1 MTFTR
6 DIKIRFQHCDP
17 AGIVF
22 YPRYFEMFN
31 QVVEDWFSDELHMPF
46 QTMHLQNKL
55 GVPIVR
61 AECDFL
67 SASRIGETV
76 TFSLQVQYIGAK
88 SFRLSMTASM
98 GSEVRLKALLTLAC
112 VTLGEP
118 LRSVAMP
125 DNLRAAMS
133 PYLVSA

>member
-1 MTFTR
+1 MIFSR
-6 DIKIRFQHCDP
+6 NIQIRFQHCDP

-31 QVVEDWFSDELHMPF
+31 QVVEDWFAEALGMPF
-46 QTMHLQNKL
+46 QTMHLEQML

-67 SASRIGETV
+67 SASRIGDV
-76 TFSLQVQYIGAK
+76 VKFDLQVAHIGSK
-88 SFRLSMTASM
+88 SFRLSMHGAM
-98 GSEVRLKALLTLAC
+98 GDDVRLKAQLTLAC

-118 LRSVAMP
+118 LRGALIPDAM
-125 DNLRAAMS
+125 RAKMA
-133 PYLVSA
+133 PYLEA